1 MNIKSLNPQYIFV
14 IVGLIYGIAFLITVP
29 PFQVPDEY
37 DHYYKALDI
46 SNGNIIP
53 VKIGNNMAG
62 VYVPESAKILTDSI
76 YQKWTFFIKDR
87 EKIGIY
93 SLLNL
98 PYNNDN
104 KVFVDISKF
113 MVITYSPVPYLAAV
127 LTITLGKM
135 FGLSPLVLLYL
146 GRFGTLLLWLLVIFL
161 AIKTTPVF
169 KWVFL
174 AISLMPLTLFQAA
187 SLSADSL
194 TIALS
199 FLTIAIFLKL
209 SLDKNIKK
217 IDTKHVLILILI
229 SLLLGLTK
237 LPYVLLFFMFFLIPA
252 HKFGNKKRMILIFGL
267 IALLTILLVG
277 TWNAMAN
284 GLYMTINPGVSAKD
298 QLFFVLLHPLDFIQ
312 ILINTLFAF
321 NLGMFPFII
330 VGVWGWPDMPLPYW
344 VYIIY
349 FFALFAIAILDK
361 NPIKITSIQK
371 YIILGLFLFITL
383 TIFLTEYVTWTS
395 VGAPVILGVQSR
407 YFIPILPLLFVIL
420 YRRGSNNK
428 NRPLPESIITVFI
441 IFSLSTVVFAFINQ
455 YVFYF

>member
-14 IVGLIYGIAFLITVP
+14 VVGLIYGIAFLITIP

-53 VKIGNNMAG
+53 VKIGNNLAG
-62 VYVPESAKILTDSI
+62 VYVPKSAKILTDNI
-76 YQKWTFFIKDR
+76 YQKWTFFIKDK

-93 SLLNL
+93 SLLNT
-98 PYNNDN
+98 PYNSDD

-127 LTITLGKM
+127 LIITLGKLLD
-135 FGLSPLVLLYL
+135 LSPLVLLYL
-146 GRFGTLLLWLLVIFL
+146 GRLGNLLIWLLITYL
-161 AIKTTPVF
+161 TIKITPIF

-194 TIALS
+194 TISLS
-199 FLTIAIFLKL
+199 FLTIAIFLKF
-209 SLDKNIKK
+209 SLDNSIKK
-217 IDTKHVLILILI
+217 IEMKHVLILILI
-229 SLLLGLTK
+229 TLLLGLTK

-252 HKFGNKKRMILIFGL
+252 RKFRDKKRMFLIFGL
-267 IALLTILLVG
+267 IALFTILLVV
-277 TWNAMAN
+277 TWNIMVN

-298 QLFFVLLHPLDFIQ
+298 QLFFVLLHPFNFIQ
-312 ILINTLFAF
+312 ILINTLFTF
-321 NLGMFPFII
+321 NLGIFPFII

-349 FFALFAIAILDK
+349 FFALSVIAILDK
-361 NPIKITSIQK
+361 NSIKIIPIQK

-383 TIFLTEYVTWTS
+383 IIFLIEYVTWTS
-395 VGAPVILGVQSR
+395 VGAPVILGIQSR
-407 YFIPILPLLFVIL
+407 YFIPILPLLFLFL
-420 YRRGSNNK
+420 YRNGSNKNK
-428 NRPLPESIITVFI
+428 ILPESMITVFI
-441 IFSLSTVVFAFINQ
+441 ISILSVVVLAFINQ